1 MKIELRVSSILKN
14 KVPSSKINL
23 AEDKWELSEGTS
35 VADILQ
41 VLNLPNSPTILV
53 VNNRQVDKEAIL
65 RDGDVFRVF
74 SAVSG
79 G

>member
-41 VLNLPNSPTILV
+41 VLNLTNSPTILV

>member
-41 VLNLPNSPTILV
+41 VLNLPNSTTILV

-65 RDGDVFRVF
+65 RNGDVFQVF
-74 SAVSG
+74 STISG